1 MSSRITSIIKSILYL
16 CSKQSTYILFVVLLD
31 CKVTSTVQVLT
42 GDVDGAIETQK
53 KCGNALLRTADGI
66 PVVGHA
72 KGVIHYACGDKE
84 GGNKA
89 MMSATRTTGVMGAG
103 AAGFLVGGPVGAVAA
118 GVAGGAA
125 FDTSVTVIDSVA
137 NDEYRP
143 SGYYAAI
150 ENIAKNPNAGDIFD
164 TCFIPVGDGLAGY
177 SGGRLV
183 NKFAGSSSANAGTS
197 GGQPTPP
204 GAAELAKGK

>member
-1 MSSRITSIIKSILYL
+1 MA
-16 CSKQSTYILFVVLLD
+16 
-31 CKVTSTVQVLT
+31 

-72 KGVIHYACGDKE
+72 KGAIHYACGDTE

-89 MMSATRTTGVMGAG
+89 MMSATRTTATMGAG

-125 FDTSVTVIDSVA
+125 FDTTVTVVDSVA
-137 NDEYRP
+137 HDEYRP
-143 SGYYAAI
+143 SGYYAAVD
-150 ENIAKNPNAGDIFD
+150 NIAKNPNPGDIFD

-177 SGGRLV
+177 SGGRIA
-183 NKFAGSSSANAGTS
+183 NQFAGSSSSSAGAS
-197 GGQPTPP
+197 GGQPPPP